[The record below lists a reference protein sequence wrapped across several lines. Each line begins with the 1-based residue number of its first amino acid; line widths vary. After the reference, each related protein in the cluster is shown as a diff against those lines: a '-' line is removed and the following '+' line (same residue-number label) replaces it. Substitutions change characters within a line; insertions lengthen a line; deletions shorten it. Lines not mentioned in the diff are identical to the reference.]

1 VNSLNKAEGAIAP
14 SAQENIAMH
23 VNDDLREGESNANH

>member
-1 VNSLNKAEGAIAP
+1 VNSSNRAEGAIAP

-23 VNDDLREGESNANH
+23 VHDDLREGDSHANH